1 MGCALQQNLLG
12 RRRLCEGI
20 LMNES
25 GTQGVVGLR
34 SPQLFICFG
43 VCLPFFLS
51 FFIFFSERVAK
62 CEFKTTMLLLA
73 ALTSFR

>member
-1 MGCALQQNLLG
+1 
-12 RRRLCEGI
+12 
-20 LMNES
+20 MNES

-43 VCLPFFLS
+43 VCLPFFLH
-51 FFIFFSERVAK
+51 FFSELVTK

-73 ALTSFR
+73 AFTSFR